1 MGTSG
6 LCHKVLVFY
15 QCYNNQ
21 NGIAIVSNVI
31 LAKEQVKQMVRKIWP
46 NKFFKIED
54 FYNQYFYYK
63 SKSKWGIVLSS
74 I

>member
-1 MGTSG
+1 MGTIG

-31 LAKEQVKQMVRKIWP
+31 LAKEQVKQMVRKI
-46 NKFFKIED
+46 
-54 FYNQYFYYK
+54 
-63 SKSKWGIVLSS
+63 
-74 I
+74 